1 MLVRSCIA
9 AALVLLVAGCASA
22 PEAPTTDLFAELE
35 PTSIELPAPVALP
48 ARPDAKMERVGGE
61 QLMCFGSAEA
71 VQLRERDN
79 AGQAN
84 TEIAEHAATAFESLQ
99 RSHAI
104 LIEQAQHME
113 RISNLRAQQWAD
125 AESRRLEDRKDH
137 RIETWM
143 HRMLTIVLAG
153 VAL

>member
-1 MLVRSCIA
+1 MPVRSC
-9 AALVLLVAGCASA
+9 LVLILALLAGCSSA
-22 PEAPTTDLFAELE
+22 PQAPTTNLFADLE
-35 PTSIELPAPVALP
+35 PTRVELPEPVLMP
-48 ARPDAKMERVGGE
+48 ARPDARIARIGDE
-61 QLMCFGSAEA
+61 QFMCFGSAEA

-84 TEIAEHAATAFESLQ
+84 TEIAKHSAAAFAALQ
-99 RSHAI
+99 MSNAV

-113 RISNLRAQQWAD
+113 RISNLRAQMWAD
-125 AESRRLEDRKDH
+125 TEARRIEDRKEH

-143 HRMLTIVLAG
+143 HRLLTIVLAG